1 MNITRVEIGTLNEEL
16 KVSLTPADYSEQVES
31 ELKKVRRNMTL
42 PGFRAGHVPAGL
54 VKKRYGKA
62 ILVEELNKIVSGSL
76 QNFIRESNLDLLGSP
91 IPQPSDEA
99 KNNFDTPGDFEFV
112 FEIGLAP
119 QFELTLPPSKTFD
132 QYVIQVDDSKVK
144 DYIDDLRRKYG
155 KFSNPET
162 SDETS
167 IFYGDFTELDSDGN
181 AKEGGIT
188 NRSTLSVAMV
198 KDADTRASLVG
209 IQKGASVRLNLQ
221 KAFASDNTE
230 IGHMLNRTPEEA
242 AAITSDFNYVVDTVN
257 RVDLADL
264 NQEFFDKIYGE
275 GTVTSEDDFRNKVR
289 EQLESF
295 YMQDSDFKLK
305 HDMEDHLLAEL
316 DIKLPDAFL
325 RKWLSTE
332 VEKPLTEEQLEK
344 EYPSYSRGMK
354 LRLIENRIFRDQQM
368 QISQEEIRGMA
379 RQYIMHQ
386 FSGYAY
392 GLTDDIMDSLIN
404 RYLEKRESVD
414 RIIENL
420 SSRKVFDHL
429 KSVAKMNPKK
439 VGYEEF
445 VNIAKSH
452 SH

>member
-119 QFELTLPPSKTFD
+119 HFELTLPPSKTFD
-132 QYVIQVDDSKVK
+132 
-144 DYIDDLRRKYG
+144 
-155 KFSNPET
+155 
-162 SDETS
+162 
-167 IFYGDFTELDSDGN
+167 FYGDFTELDSDGN

-221 KAFASDNTE
+221 NAFASDNTE